1 MDNLDLSKIK
11 LIGKETAG
19 RLERPGDPIKLDL
32 GCGRFKK
39 NGFTGIDLSPNADL
53 QWDINWGLPFSDCV
67 VSEIRSEHFFE
78 HLTPEEIINAFREC
92 RRVLIDGGTL
102 DFSVPHLDPY
112 LEAYFKKDL
121 NFLKEKIYD
130 IPKGQEDFYSTC
142 FDRIIWLL
150 HRSGEHKCM
159 FDRESILAKV
169 RLAGFKNVT
178 TREYDPARDV
188 SFRFSSVYV
197 VAVK

>member
-1 MDNLDLSKIK
+1 MDNLELNEIK
-11 LIGKETAG
+11 LRGREKAG
-19 RLERPGDPIKLDL
+19 RLERTVDPIKLDL
-32 GCGRFKK
+32 GCGTLKK
-39 NGFTGIDLSPNADL
+39 NGFTGVDLSPAADL
-53 QWDINWGLPFSDCV
+53 QWDINWGLPFSDCI

-78 HLTPEEIINAFREC
+78 HLTPAELIGALREC
-92 RRVLIDGGTL
+92 RRVLVDGGIL
-102 DFSVPHLDPY
+102 DFSVPHFDPY
-112 LEAYFKKDL
+112 LEAYLKRNL

-150 HRSGEHKCM
+150 HRSGEHKCI

-169 RLAGFKNVT
+169 KLAGFKNVT
-178 TREYDPARDV
+178 TRDYDPARDV
-188 SFRFSSVYV
+188 NLRFSSVYV